1 MSEEKRRFWAYMIV
15 GVLALISVSTYA
27 YNEYY
32 IYLSV
37 YMWFGFVYGMC
48 LQYGRFCF
56 SSAFR
61 DLFAVGVPRMAVGI
75 MIAIAL
81 FGLVG
86 AFVSATG
93 LSTFHSAPT
102 SFHAVV
108 AGFIFGVGMTF
119 AGGCASG
126 SMYKTGEGNMN
137 ALLVVLSISVT
148 QAIFVD
154 IGGWTNSLVPE
165 AWKASALTKGLPA
178 SITVTDGWVDQYLA
192 GYVWD
197 QPVMSFATMLGW
209 TDKSYVGAFIGNL
222 LIGVVIPGALL
233 LVIVYYIWSRKTY
246 MRKNLPKDQAAPTWR
261 NELAGYWAMISAS
274 KRTAIAGLALGIAA
288 GLHMYAIQGLRV
300 KFGMRNAGA
309 LLERIGFDFGLS
321 AQGTVFDPGYW
332 YVTTQ
337 EAQWVGWLF
346 HKLGWNHLD
355 NIFFGWVNGIP
366 NPAFNPADWMSI
378 ALFGGAAVMALLHNE
393 FKFKKPT
400 LETATWALMGGALM
414 GIGSRLG
421 LGCNVGAFFVRVSQ
435 GDPSGWLFG
444 LGMVGGAFIG
454 VKLVNRWTE
463 RRMAQQFAAS
473 KI

>member
-1 MSEEKRRFWAYMIV
+1 MTEAKRKFWAFAIIA
-15 GVLALISVSTYA
+15 VLVLISAGTYA
-27 YNEYY
+27 YHEYY
-32 IYLSV
+32 LYLSV
-37 YMWFGFVYGMC
+37 YLWFGVIYGMC

-81 FGLVG
+81 FALVG

-102 SFHAVV
+102 SVHAVI
-108 AGFIFGVGMTF
+108 AGFIFGVGMCF

-137 ALLVVLSISVT
+137 AALVILSISVT

-154 IGGWTNSLVPE
+154 IGGWTNNLVPQS
-165 AWKASALTKGLPA
+165 WTASALAKGLPA

-192 GYVWD
+192 GYLWD
-197 QPVMSFATMLGW
+197 KPVLSFATLLGW
-209 TDKSYVGAFIGNL
+209 KDSSVLGAFVGNFL
-222 LIGVVIPGALL
+222 LGVVLPGAVL
-233 LVIVYYIWSRKTY
+233 LVFVYMFWSRRAFL
-246 MRKNLPKDQAAPTWR
+246 RKRLAGASARPAVRD
-261 NELAGYWAMISAS
+261 ELAGYWAMIVAS
-274 KRTAIAGLALGIAA
+274 RRTAIAGLALGIAA

-300 KFGMRNAGA
+300 KFGVRNAGP
-309 LLERIGFDFGLS
+309 LLERMGFDFGIS
-321 AQGTVFDPGYW
+321 VNNTVFDPGYW

-337 EAQWVGWLF
+337 EAQWVGWVL
-346 HKLGWNHLD
+346 HKLGWNQMD
-355 NIFFGWVNGIP
+355 NIFFGFNNGIP
-366 NPAFNPADWMSI
+366 NPLINPADWMSI
-378 ALFGGAAVMALLHNE
+378 SLFGGAAVMALLHNE

-400 LETATWALMGGALM
+400 LETATWALIGGALM

-444 LGMVGGAFIG
+444 FGMIGGAYVG
-454 VKLVNRWTE
+454 VKFFNWWTE
-463 RRMAQQFAAS
+463 RRMAREFATS
-473 KI
+473 